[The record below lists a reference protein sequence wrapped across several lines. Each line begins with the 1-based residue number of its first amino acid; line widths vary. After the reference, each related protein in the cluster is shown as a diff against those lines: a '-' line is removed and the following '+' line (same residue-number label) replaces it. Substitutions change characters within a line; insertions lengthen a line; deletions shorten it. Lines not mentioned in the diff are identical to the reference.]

1 MIRSAIRK
9 GLLISLNSTCFRDRE
24 ETQEILFQIIFHLF
38 SCSGFS
44 ESREQCCA
52 HQKEIENL
60 RLLVLKL
67 NRRLY
72 FAEAGVPPSSNGD
85 FVELASLPRWVK
97 NPEETCMLLER
108 NEKQLGEQAI
118 LLNEYE
124 VSWRFCPRKTTR
136 SYVINPPGQFTL
148 SSNSP
153 CKIFHWIFWSRVAFA
168 RYILCYDWRVFSLS
182 LFFLLPSSTRWRHF
196 VISWRISRTRR
207 NVWLNNWL
215 ESGSSCIEK
224 PQVTDWRTLCASLAL
239 IWAHCELT
247 VRTMCIDSPNFCD
260 RYFR

>member
-9 GLLISLNSTCFRDRE
+9 GLLISLNFTCFRDRD
-24 ETQEILFQIIFHLF
+24 ETQGILFQIIFHLF

-124 VSWRFCPRKTTR
+124 VS
-136 SYVINPPGQFTL
+136 
-148 SSNSP
+148 
-153 CKIFHWIFWSRVAFA
+153 
-168 RYILCYDWRVFSLS
+168 
-182 LFFLLPSSTRWRHF
+182 
-196 VISWRISRTRR
+196 
-207 NVWLNNWL
+207 
-215 ESGSSCIEK
+215 
-224 PQVTDWRTLCASLAL
+224 
-239 IWAHCELT
+239 
-247 VRTMCIDSPNFCD
+247 
-260 RYFR
+260 